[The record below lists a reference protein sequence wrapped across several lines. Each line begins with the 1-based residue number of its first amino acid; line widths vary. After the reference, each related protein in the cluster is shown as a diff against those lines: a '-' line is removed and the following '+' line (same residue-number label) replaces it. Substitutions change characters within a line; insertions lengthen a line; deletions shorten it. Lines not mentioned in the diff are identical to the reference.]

1 MSLLRNL
8 VCLILHLLQV
18 WLNLVSNQ
26 DEVILE
32 LRGNLHVYSV
42 FGIHILA
49 ADQVVS
55 KNAITQ
61 GAVNEDGMQHH
72 YCHNCRVSKVG

>member
-26 DEVILE
+26 NEIILQ
-32 LRGNLHVYSV
+32 LRGNLHTHTSV
-42 FGIHILA
+42 FSIEMLP
-49 ADQVVS
+49 ADQL
-55 KNAITQ
+55 
-61 GAVNEDGMQHH
+61 
-72 YCHNCRVSKVG
+72 RVQ